1 MTTGCAAS
9 PIGVSLSADGV
20 LSLAPREEAIEG
32 PTDEFYLSYL
42 ATPDGS
48 QYVGTGHGGRVFR
61 RGKDG
66 RSELYFQAPEMDV
79 TALAVD
85 AKGVLYAAT
94 SPQGKVYR
102 IAEKGKGTEFFNPA
116 EKYIWDLEFEGTGN
130 LLAAVGEIGG
140 IYEILP
146 GGQGRMVFKAAENH
160 ILCLLRDR
168 NGDLIAGSGG
178 PGVVY
183 RITRTGRGQAVY
195 ETPFEEVR
203 ALAVDGQGFI
213 LAGASGAAK
222 PRKDE
227 PSAAVTGGRAEVS
240 VSVSAAST
248 VSVVPVAPALAG
260 ESPASIR
267 PPSGGGA
274 REPGAVFRIGP
285 DGSVRKVWSSADEMV
300 YALYWHEGGRRLY
313 IGTGPKGR
321 LYALDGEEKL
331 SLVLQKDSEQIYA
344 LVPVEAK
351 LHVVADNPP
360 AVTALSPEPRSEGE
374 FLGPVMDARLP
385 SAWGRVQWEAVVPAG
400 ASVQVQTRS
409 GNTVEPGESW
419 SDWSPPYAKPDGEPV
434 LSPRG
439 RYLQAKALLKTGSG
453 RGTPSLARLT
463 LAYLQA
469 NTPPVIGRFEL
480 LAPNEVYLKPIDQD
494 EIVWGLE
501 RRTPDA
507 AVRAERTR

>member
-1 MTTGCAAS
+1 MKRS
-9 PIGVSLSADGV
+9 PILWLAAAACLATAWAAAPQRWTLRTYDDWLRGKSVGVSLSAEGV

-85 AKGVLYAAT
+85 AKGVLFAAT

-146 GGQGRMVFKAAENH
+146 DGQGRMVFKAAENH

-183 RITRTGRGQAVY
+183 RIARTGRGQAVY

-213 LAGASGAAK
+213 LAGASGTAK

-227 PSAAVTGGRAEVS
+227 PSAAVPVGQAEVS
-240 VSVSAAST
+240 VSVSAASAAAAA
-248 VSVVPVAPALAG
+248 PVTPALAG
-260 ESPASIR
+260 EAPASIR
-267 PPSGGGA
+267 ASLRRGSQGA
-274 REPGAVFRIGP
+274 GSRVPDRPGRIGP
-285 DGSVRKVWSSADEMV
+285 QDLE
-300 YALYWHEGGRRLY
+300 LGRRNGLCPPLERGRPAAVHRHGPEGAALRAGPGGKALARPAEGLRADLRPGPGGGQAPRRGRQSARHHGPLGRAACGRRVP
-313 IGTGPKGR
+313 GTGHGR
-321 LYALDGEEKL
+321 
-331 SLVLQKDSEQIYA
+331 
-344 LVPVEAK
+344 
-351 LHVVADNPP
+351 PP
-360 AVTALSPEPRSEGE
+360 A
-374 FLGPVMDARLP
+374 LGLGTRAVG
-385 SAWGRVQWEAVVPAG
+385 SGR
-400 ASVQVQTRS
+400 
-409 GNTVEPGESW
+409 
-419 SDWSPPYAKPDGEPV
+419 
-434 LSPRG
+434 PRG
-439 RYLQAKALLKTGSG
+439 RIRPG
-453 RGTPSLARLT
+453 PD
-463 LAYLQA
+463 
-469 NTPPVIGRFEL
+469 P
-480 LAPNEVYLKPIDQD
+480 
-494 EIVWGLE
+494 E
-501 RRTPDA
+501 RQHG
-507 AVRAERTR
+507 